1 MTTWSN
7 RPRTV
12 RSIFSTCLSAL
23 AANTSTR
30 EGWRATGRRLGRG
43 GGLGCG
49 LAVEGGPVAGSMVV
63 AVDTK
68 SHGWCLGVW
77 RGLGPGLT
85 TLPPHWA
92 KWRHTPRMEWRKSLH
107 PPGQIAAPPGA
118 NRCTPRGESLHPLG
132 RTAPLLTGLGKSE
145 TTGRTWK
152 NAILLLFRLVFPSP
166 RPKAEFRRPVWH
178 GACISFLALRVVSAP
193 QSRQRG

>member
-107 PPGQIAAPPGA
+107 PLGRIAPPPGA
-118 NRCTPRGESLHPLG
+118 NRSTADRPWKIRDDWPNLEKRVLLAVSLSFFPFRGS
-132 RTAPLLTGLGKSE
+132 
-145 TTGRTWK
+145 
-152 NAILLLFRLVFPSP
+152 
-166 RPKAEFRRPVWH
+166 KAEFVRPVWH
-178 GACISFLALRVVSAP
+178 GVCISFPALRVVSAP